1 MSIIIGIDPGETT
14 GLCVLVDGGF
24 NTGCEVTSY
33 QEISIFISRWKPGVL
48 VIEDY
53 IISRLPSRPKQP
65 LKIIGM
71 VEYFGILHGW
81 PVVIQSP
88 SVLGRMLRRV
98 EGMHPSKH
106 VRSAC
111 AHALYYHLTSL

>member
-1 MSIIIGIDPGETT
+1 MGLIIGVDPGETT
-14 GLCVLVDGGF
+14 GLCVLRDGEFVEGR
-24 NTGCEVTSY
+24 EVKEY
-33 QEISIFISRWKPGVL
+33 QEISVFILMYSPGVI

-71 VEYFGILHGW
+71 IEYFGLLNGW
-81 PVVIQSP
+81 PVVVQSP
-88 SVLGRMLRRV
+88 SVLDRMLRRV

-111 AHALYYHLTSL
+111 AHALYYHLTNL